1 MTPAQ
6 VVEILFWSL
15 DTAKHFAEG
24 TEDEIGFPLSRTVGE
39 SLPIPNKFGVSGA
52 DTLTVTFGSES
63 FEIKVTPTLK
73 GT

>member
-1 MTPAQ
+1 MTSTQ
-6 VVEILFWSL
+6 V
-15 DTAKHFAEG
+15 AEG
-24 TEDEIGFPLSRTVGE
+24 REEEIGFPLSRTVEE

-63 FEIKVTPTLK
+63 FEIKVTPILK